1 VRFRSAAVDGVTV
14 FAVTGVNTV
23 SFGLRVSVRARRGL
37 LGFAVQRRAPGGRW
51 RYVEG
56 FKVFRS
62 VVPDPEPGASHST
75 HAHPIQSLVWDD
87 FTVQAGTAY
96 GYRFIPVRG
105 TPAQPAYGRPVAI
118 EVSAEP
124 RESEVHDIH
133 FNRGVASSQFYA
145 RRFGNLRPDELAT
158 PALRQLAMD
167 WLSRDLDEA
176 LIAFI
181 RSAGPGDALRGAFY
195 EFSYGPVLS
204 EFRAA
209 IDRGVDVQLVIDLKE
224 NEHWENK
231 KQDDG
236 TRKRTWVEST
246 PRVANLAAIVDAG
259 LPDTALLPRVNR
271 RAEIQHNKFL
281 VLVRAGSPVAVW
293 TGSTNL
299 TTGGIHGQS
308 NVGHLVRDS
317 GLAADFL
324 AYFSLLANDP
334 GARPGEGR
342 SENIERNREYESAVL
357 ALSPTPA
364 ARSDIGTGCRAIFS
378 PRPGPEPL
386 ALYADLLA
394 HPQSLACATFAFGIA
409 QELKD
414 VLAQGDSSSPLRFFL
429 LETPDRTR
437 PGAPRIELDASKNI
451 YQAWGSELGTPLG
464 QWVAETTT
472 RELGLNVHVAF
483 IHNKFLLSDP
493 LGDDPIVVTGSA
505 NFSRASCVDNDENMV
520 VIRGDRRV
528 ADIYFT
534 EFNRLF
540 FHYYFRSVVESRSR
554 TDRAG
559 ARRAAPAALDLSED
573 DRWLENYGPGSLR
586 TKRAEQFITMS
597 GARLSLPAEP

>member
-1 VRFRSAAVDGVTV
+1 MRFRSAAVDGVTV

-23 SFGLRVSVRARRGL
+23 SFGLRASVRARRGL

-62 VVPDPEPGASHST
+62 VAPDPEPGASHST

-87 FTVQAGTAY
+87 FTLQAGTAY
-96 GYRFIPVRG
+96 GYRFIPFRG

-118 EVSAEP
+118 EVQSEP
-124 RESEVHDIH
+124 RDGAVHDVH

-145 RRFGNLRPDELAT
+145 RRFGNVRPDDLAT
-158 PALRQLAMD
+158 PALRQLALD

-176 LIAFI
+176 LIAVI
-181 RSAGPGDALRGAFY
+181 RSTGPGDALRGAFY
-195 EFSYGPVLS
+195 EFTYAPVLS
-204 EFRAA
+204 ELRAA
-209 IDRGVDVQLVIDLKE
+209 IERGVDVHLVVDMKE
-224 NEHWENK
+224 NEHWENA
-231 KQDDG
+231 KQPDG
-236 TRKRTWVEST
+236 TRRRTWVESA
-246 PRVANLAAIVDAG
+246 PRVANLAAMAAVG
-259 LPDTALLPRVNR
+259 LPAASVIPRVNR

-281 VLVRAGSPVAVW
+281 VVVRAGAPVAVW

-308 NVGHLVRDS
+308 NVGHFVRDP

-324 AYFSLLANDP
+324 AFWTLLARDP
-334 GARPGEGR
+334 GARAGQSR
-342 SENIERNREYESAVL
+342 SETVRRNREYEAAVL

-364 ARSDIGTGCRAIFS
+364 RRADIATGCRAVFS
-378 PRPGPEPL
+378 PRPATEPL
-386 ALYADLLA
+386 SLYADLLA
-394 HPQSLACATFAFGIA
+394 HPARLACATFAFGIA

-414 VLAQGDSSSPLRFFL
+414 VLAEGDSASPLRFFL
-429 LETPDRTR
+429 LETPDRGR
-437 PGAPRIELDASKNI
+437 PGRPRVELDASKNI

-472 RELGLNVHVAF
+472 RELRLNRHVAF

-520 VIRGDRRV
+520 IIRGDRRV

-573 DRWLENYGPGSLR
+573 DGWLDNYGPGSLR

-597 GARLSLPAEP
+597 GATLSIPAEP